1 MNKPNQ
7 NSTVAE
13 MRAYI
18 KSKKLNHPLIRLG
31 LKKAELQAGLKKI
44 GHWEEKSKEKK
55 TRVKKPKPKPSGK
68 KKIAI
73 LLSGRLTSYD
83 KHYKNIMENLGQDY
97 DVDFYAGISEE
108 PINKRLLDGFLK
120 MYKPVA
126 WKYSDKPLLDI
137 DFSKV
142 KSGKNLA
149 PIRKNVMFMW
159 RNRDNVRSLLMKS
172 NVNYDWII
180 STRADVFYKNK
191 LDYNDLDADKINIP
205 KGSDFGGYQD
215 KIAIA
220 KKPLMLEY
228 LDVYDN
234 LKKYVVDDKRTI
246 EPETLQKYHLSKR
259 YKNIPVKR
267 ITLNHDIFPKVA
279 LKNKQAVAKTGQK

>member
-1 MNKPNQ
+1 
-7 NSTVAE
+7 
-13 MRAYI
+13 MR
-18 KSKKLNHPLIRLG
+18 
-31 LKKAELQAGLKKI
+31 
-44 GHWEEKSKEKK
+44 
-55 TRVKKPKPKPSGK
+55 V
-68 KKIAI
+68 AI

-83 KHYKNIMENLGQDY
+83 KHYQNIIDTFGDDN
-97 DVDFYAGISEE
+97 VIDFYAGISEE
-108 PINKRLLDGFLK
+108 SVNETLLDGFLK

-137 DFSKV
+137 EWDKV

-149 PIRKNVMFMW
+149 PIKKNVMYMW
-159 RNRDNVRSLLMKS
+159 RNRDNVKSLLKGD
-172 NVNYDWII
+172 YDWII
-180 STRADVFYKNK
+180 STRTDVFYKNK
-191 LDYNDLDADKINIP
+191 LDYNDLDDSYVNIP

-246 EPETLQKYHLSKR
+246 EPETLIKYHLK
-259 YKNIPVKR
+259 YKSINVKR
-267 ITLNHDIFPKVA
+267 MTLDHQLFPKVSLGDK
-279 LKNKQAVAKTGQK
+279 LKVAETGQK